1 MKKRF
6 AKLHPALQGCMW
18 FTVVMV
24 FLGIMFSVT
33 FLLTDWFFHTTGFTP
48 PPLVLQVVNS
58 IGGLLLTALLIGVVS
73 YFARSHITDGET
85 MFISPIIEVLQ
96 RIAKGDFSARV
107 ANTVEGRKHIFET
120 LVDNVNRMAS
130 ELNQMEKMRQEFI
143 SNVSHEIQSP
153 LTSIRGFAQALQN
166 PHLSAED
173 RAHYLNIIEI
183 ESTRLSRITE
193 NLLKLASLE
202 AEHLKFEP
210 KPYRLDRQIRNLV
223 LACEPQWA
231 EKAIEMDVGVD
242 EVEITADED
251 LLSQVWINLIHNS
264 IKYTEAGGRIGIS
277 LGYLAHGITFKI
289 ADTGIGIAKD
299 DQAHIFERF
308 YKADRSRTRSDNG
321 GSGLGLAIAQ
331 KIVEIHAGIITV
343 ESEPGVGTQFTVTL
357 PRKSA
362 AS

>member
-6 AKLHPALQGCMW
+6 LRLHPALQGCLW
-18 FTVVMV
+18 LTVVTV
-24 FLGIMFSVT
+24 FLSVMFSLT
-33 FLLTDWFFHTTGFTP
+33 FLLTDWLFRITGLTP
-48 PPLVLQVVNS
+48 PPLVVQVVNS

-73 YFARSHITDGET
+73 YFAKSHITDGET

-107 ANTVEGRKHIFET
+107 ANPTEGRTHIFEA

-166 PHLSAED
+166 PHLGAED
-173 RAHYLNIIEI
+173 RAHYLSIIEI
-183 ESTRLSRITE
+183 ESTRLSRITD

-202 AEHLKFEP
+202 AEHLRFDP
-210 KPYRLDRQIRNLV
+210 KPYRLDRQIRTLV

-231 EKAIEMDVGVD
+231 GKTIDMEIAVE

-264 IKYTEAGGRIGIS
+264 IKYTGAGGRICIS
-277 LGYLAHGITFKI
+277 LGYLGHGIAFKI
-289 ADTGIGIAKD
+289 ADTGIGISED
-299 DQAHIFERF
+299 DQTHIFERF

-331 KIVEIHAGIITV
+331 KIVEIHAGIIVV
-343 ESEPGVGTQFTVTL
+343 ESETGVGTQFTVTL
-357 PRKSA
+357 PRK
-362 AS
+362 